1 MILNYSSLDWKLIG
15 AALGLSLI
23 GVMLIMSAQHH
34 ADSIY
39 KQEYYLRQ
47 LLWLA
52 FALIAFAT
60 VVHLPLKLFD
70 FSAYLL
76 YGLAIV
82 LLLLVLVVGTP
93 RMGAYRW
100 FSFGPINFS
109 PSDFAK
115 IAVLCAVARF
125 LAYTKLPVVS
135 IRRLAISAPIVL
147 LPAML
152 ILKQPDLGTSLV
164 FFVMLFALWFWSG
177 LSPTYLILI
186 LSPMVSLITASHWL
200 AWSIYIAVLLAF
212 LFYLRLGML
221 FGIYTVVANLA
232 FGAITPFLWGRLAD
246 YQKLRFLTFLD
257 PGRDPRGAGYQIIQS
272 KIAIGSGG
280 IFGKGLFQG
289 SQTRLDFLPERHT
302 DFIFSVLGEEFG
314 LIGAMVVL
322 LLFAVIFYRAV
333 RIAARCRSRFASL
346 IVMGAASIIM
356 FQCLVN
362 IGMTLGFM
370 PVTGLPLPFVSYG
383 GTSLVLFW
391 SLIGLIVSA
400 DYRWQDY

>member
-1 MILNYSSLDWKLIG
+1 MTLNYASLDWKLIS

-23 GVMLIMSAQHH
+23 GLLLIMSAQHH
-34 ADSIY
+34 AESVF

-47 LLWLA
+47 ALWLL
-52 FALIAFAT
+52 FAVITFAV
-60 VVHLPLKLFD
+60 VVHLPIKLFD
-70 FSAYLL
+70 FSAYLM
-76 YGLAIV
+76 YGLAIIM
-82 LLLLVLVVGTP
+82 LILVLIVGTP

-100 FSFGPINFS
+100 FSFGPINFA

-115 IAVLCAVARF
+115 VVVLLAVARF

-135 IRRLAISAPIVL
+135 IRRLAISGPMVL
-147 LPAML
+147 LPVIL

-164 FFVMLFALWFWSG
+164 FCVLLFALWFWSG
-177 LSPTYLILI
+177 LSPTYLLLI
-186 LSPMVSLITASHWL
+186 LSPIASLIAASHWL
-200 AWSIYIAVLLAF
+200 AWAIYFGVLLTF
-212 LFYLRLGML
+212 LFLLRPGML
-221 FGIYTVVANLA
+221 FSVYTVVANLA
-232 FGAITPFLWGRLAD
+232 FGTITPFLWGRLAD
-246 YQKLRFLTFLD
+246 YQKMRILTFLD

-280 IFGKGLFQG
+280 IFGKGLFEG

-314 LIGAMVVL
+314 LLGTLLVL
-322 LLFAVIFYRAV
+322 LLFGIIFYRAV
-333 RIAARCRSRFASL
+333 RIAVRCRSRFSSL
-346 IVMGAASIIM
+346 MVMGATSIIL
-356 FQCLVN
+356 FQFLIN

-391 SLIGLIVSA
+391 TLIGLIVSA
-400 DYRWQDY
+400 DYHWQEY